1 MLNIYDPHLMDI
13 GEPHLILSLLVLDE
27 HPMPHH
33 LPTLPPAH
41 RACLSLAQ
49 FTSSLKNL
57 CLLLLAAPVL
67 LIAHNFDFWNWRTCP
82 PVDFVL
88 QFWRTTQIIPLVL
101 EDRVKHPIINLYYN

>member
-67 LIAHNFDFWNWRTCP
+67 LIAHNFDFWNWMTCP

-88 QFWRTTQIIPLVL
+88 QFWRTT
-101 EDRVKHPIINLYYN
+101 

>member
-27 HPMPHH
+27 HPMPHR

-67 LIAHNFDFWNWRTCP
+67 LIAHNFDFWNWRT
-82 PVDFVL
+82 VL
-88 QFWRTTQIIPLVL
+88 RLILSSNFGGQLRLFLWVWRTGKTSHNKLV
-101 EDRVKHPIINLYYN
+101 N

>member
-1 MLNIYDPHLMDI
+1 MLNIYDFFFSELLSPHECLTPISTDQHPHLIDI
-13 GEPHLILSLLVLDE
+13 GEPHLLLSLLVLEE

-49 FTSSLKNL
+49 FTSSLTNL
-57 CLLLLAAPVL
+57 CLLLLAAPVP

-88 QFWRTTQIIPLVL
+88 QC
-101 EDRVKHPIINLYYN
+101 